1 MTIPM
6 KNGMAALAVRIKSE
20 INIIVLNLI
29 IRFRIFLFRRARI
42 KCKPKDSSRGGSFA

>member
-6 KNGMAALAVRIKSE
+6 KNGVAALAVRIKSE

-29 IRFRIFLFRRARI
+29 IRFRIFLFILILNRSIDKIDR
-42 KCKPKDSSRGGSFA
+42 

>member
-6 KNGMAALAVRIKSE
+6 KNGTAALAVRIKSE

-29 IRFRIFLFRRARI
+29 IWLRIFLFILILNRSIDKIDR
-42 KCKPKDSSRGGSFA
+42 

>member
-1 MTIPM
+1 M

-29 IRFRIFLFRRARI
+29 IRFRIFLFRRAQI
-42 KCKPKDSSRGGSFA
+42 KREPKDSICVGSFA